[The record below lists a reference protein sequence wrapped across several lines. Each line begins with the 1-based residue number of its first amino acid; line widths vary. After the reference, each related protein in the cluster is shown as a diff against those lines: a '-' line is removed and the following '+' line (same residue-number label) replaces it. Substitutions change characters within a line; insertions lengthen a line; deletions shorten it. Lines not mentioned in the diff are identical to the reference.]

1 MSIPLVVNNT
11 TFNYPDPGEDV
22 GWAEDASGWAEEVT
36 TVLSSLLSTGDI
48 LLATFNVANNVSVFT
63 DIVGLAFTA
72 GLVRSVN
79 VQYSLYRIST
89 GSPSGNAETGTL
101 SIVYD
106 NNASSGNKW
115 LLSQTATGDG
125 GIIFDIT
132 DLGQFQYKT
141 TDIGTPGYQGVL
153 KFKAIYSTINI

>member
-11 TFNYPDPGEDV
+11 TFNYPEPGEDS
-22 GWAEDASGWAEEVT
+22 GWGEDATGFAVEVAE
-36 TVLSSLLSTGDI
+36 VLGSLLSTGDI
-48 LLATFNVANNVSVFT
+48 LLSTFNVANNVSVFT
-63 DIVGLAFTA
+63 DVNGLAFTA

-79 VQYSLYRIST
+79 VQYSIYRIST
-89 GSPSGNAETGTL
+89 GSPSGNAEQGTL

-106 NNASSGNKW
+106 NNAGAGNKW
-115 LLSQTATGDG
+115 LLSQTAVGDA

-132 DLGQFQYKT
+132 DLGQFQYKSS
-141 TDIGTPGYQGVL
+141 DIGAPGYNGVL

>member
-1 MSIPLVVNNT
+1 MSRPLIVNNN

-22 GWAEDASGWAEEVT
+22 GWGSESSDWASEVT
-36 TVLSSLLSTGDI
+36 EVLGSLLSTGDI

-89 GSPSGNAETGTL
+89 GNPSGNAETGTL
-101 SIVYD
+101 AIVYD

-125 GIIFDIT
+125 GITFDIT

-141 TDIGTPGYQGVL
+141 TDIGAPGYQGIL